1 MSQTLYIVI
10 RHNTPYVGV
19 MVNNIDFKKL
29 REQTH
34 LTLSNVAELS
44 GHSIPYIVKLENGEN
59 VPERVKNKVLS
70 ILLQMQEDG
79 PNSAIKIWRDRAL
92 QAEQKL
98 ALLKDAMVGWVRK
111 I

>member
-1 MSQTLYIVI
+1 
-10 RHNTPYVGV
+10 
-19 MVNNIDFKKL
+19 MVNNINFRAL

-44 GHSIPYIVKLENGEN
+44 GYSIPCIVKLENGEE
-59 VPERVKNKVLS
+59 VPAPVKNKVLS
-70 ILLQMQEDG
+70 VLLLMQEDG
-79 PNSAIKIWRDRAL
+79 PASAAKIWRDRAL

-98 ALLKDAMVGWVRK
+98 ALLKEAMVGWVRK

>member
-1 MSQTLYIVI
+1 MAD
-10 RHNTPYVGV
+10 
-19 MVNNIDFKKL
+19 NINFKTL

-44 GHSIPYIVKLENGEN
+44 GCTVLCIAKLERGDDVSPVVRN
-59 VPERVKNKVLS
+59 RVLS

-79 PNSAIKIWRDRAL
+79 PDSAVKIWRDRAL
-92 QAEQKL
+92 RAEEKL
-98 ALLKDAMVGWVRK
+98 ALLKDSMVSWIRK